1 MIYKFN
7 YGLATLYSGD
17 EKYFLQY
24 TGRYKHL
31 LHVYVKQTK
40 TIGSS
45 YQLDSHLL
53 QSLMLLCPKY
63 ERKHVSFVS
72 YSQSGKNNLYSYKF

>member
-1 MIYKFN
+1 MLMIHKFN

-17 EKYFLQY
+17 EKYLLQY
-24 TGRYKHL
+24 TWRYKHL

-45 YQLDSHLL
+45 SYQLDSHFT
-53 QSLMLLCPKY
+53 S
-63 ERKHVSFVS
+63 VSNAIMSKVHI
-72 YSQSGKNNLYSYKF
+72 QM